1 MKERFRNLIELLS
14 LRNMWDDQE
23 EEDWEDYDRKE
34 EYVSGGEEY
43 ADDTLERAGIR
54 TEVLYMVIAGL
65 VILAVFAYTV
75 MSRRHLY
82 TGYTLTDSY
91 EAEDIVGTRYEKLG
105 SGFVKY
111 GSDGVTY
118 VSGRNETQWSTAYTI
133 ETPVTSI
140 CGDTMLIYEQQG
152 YTVEVLDSA
161 GVLGSYQ
168 TDFPIMRAEV
178 ARNGVAALMLKDGND
193 ARIRLT
199 STDGTALAEVK
210 TTLEDQGYPL
220 AMDLS
225 SDALN
230 LMVSLARI
238 GSGTVDSTIVFYNF
252 SSAAQSDDSHLVSS
266 AEYRDEIFPYV
277 CYVTDKIPV
286 AVGDS
291 GFVTFTSSK
300 HPAEKKS
307 VHIAGEILSLFHNE
321 EYIGFVLASNSAT
334 ERYCMQVYSYSGK
347 ETANRTFSGGYS
359 EVKMDSG
366 EILFNDSGHIMAF
379 TPTGVARLDTDCD
392 RQITEFVKIPGF
404 RRYALLTNSGI
415 YRIRAE

>member
-1 MKERFRNLIELLS
+1 MI
-14 LRNMWDDQE
+14 
-23 EEDWEDYDRKE
+23 
-34 EYVSGGEEY
+34 
-43 ADDTLERAGIR
+43 
-54 TEVLYMVIAGL
+54 TE
-65 VILAVFAYTV
+65 
-75 MSRRHLY
+75 
-82 TGYTLTDSY
+82 SY

-118 VSGRNETQWSTAYTI
+118 VTGRNETQWSTAYTI

-140 CGDTMLIYEQQG
+140 CADTMLIYEQQG
-152 YTVEVLDSA
+152 YTVEVLNSD
-161 GVLGSYQ
+161 GVLGSFQ

-178 ARNGVAALMLKDGND
+178 AKNGVSALMLKDGSD

-199 STDGTALAEVK
+199 STDGTTLAEVK

-230 LMVSLARI
+230 LIVSLAKI
-238 GSGTVDSTIVFYNF
+238 GSGTVDSSIVFYNF
-252 SSAAQSDDSHLVSS
+252 SSAAQADDSHLVSS
-266 AEYRDEIFPYV
+266 TEYRDRIFPYV
-277 CYVTDKIPV
+277 CFATDKIPV

-291 GFVTFTSSK
+291 GFVTFTTSK
-300 HPAEKKS
+300 HPEEKKS
-307 VHIAGEILSLFHNE
+307 VHISGEILSLFHNE
-321 EYIGFVLASNSAT
+321 DYLGVVLSSDSAT
-334 ERYCMQVYSYSGK
+334 ERYHMLVYNYSGK
-347 ETANRTFSGGYS
+347 VTADITFNNGYS

-379 TPTGVARLDTDCD
+379 TPTGIARLDTDCD
-392 RQITEFVKIPGF
+392 RQISEFVKIPGF
-404 RRYALLTNSGI
+404 RKYALLTNSGM

>member
-1 MKERFRNLIELLS
+1 MKERLKNLIELLS
-14 LRNMWDDQE
+14 FRTMWDDQE

-34 EYVSGGEEY
+34 EYVSGDEEY
-43 ADDTLERAGIR
+43 ADETLERAGISA
-54 TEVLYMVIAGL
+54 EALYMIIAALVVIAVL
-65 VILAVFAYTV
+65 AYTF

-82 TGYTLTDSY
+82 TGYEITSSY
-91 EAEDIVGTRYEKLG
+91 AAEDIVGTRYEKLG

-111 GSDGVTY
+111 GSDGVSY

-133 ETPVTSI
+133 ETPVTTT
-140 CGDTMLIYEQQG
+140 CADTMLIYEQQG
-152 YTVEVLDSA
+152 YTVVVLNSD
-161 GVLGSYQ
+161 GVFGSYQ
-168 TDFPIMRAEV
+168 TDSPIMRAEV
-178 ARNGVAALMLKDGND
+178 AKNGVAALMLKDGDD

-230 LMVSLARI
+230 LMVSLTKI
-238 GSGTVDSTIVFYNF
+238 GSGTVDSSIVFYNF
-252 SSAAQSDDSHLVSS
+252 SSAAQSDDSHQVSS
-266 AEYRDEIFPYV
+266 TDYRNEIFPYV
-277 CYVTDKIPV
+277 CFATDKIPV
-286 AVGDS
+286 AAGDS
-291 GFVTFTSSK
+291 RFVTFTTSR
-300 HPAEKKS
+300 HPEEKRS

-321 EYIGFVLASNSAT
+321 EYIGFVLASDSAT
-334 ERYCMQVYSYSGK
+334 ERYRMQVYNYNGK
-347 ETANRTFSGGYS
+347 MTADRTFSRGYS

-379 TPTGVARLDTDCD
+379 TPRGIARLDTDCD

-404 RRYALLTNSGI
+404 RRYALLTNSGM
-415 YRIRAE
+415 YRIRAV

>member
-1 MKERFRNLIELLS
+1 MKERFQNLIELLS
-14 LRNMWDDQE
+14 FRNMWDDQE

-34 EYVSGGEEY
+34 EYVSGDEY
-43 ADDTLERAGIR
+43 ADDTRRRAGIS
-54 TEVLYMVIAGL
+54 TEVLYLIIAGL
-65 VILAVFAYTV
+65 VIIAVSAYTG
-75 MSRRHLY
+75 MSHRHLY
-82 TGYTLTDSY
+82 TGYVITESY

-118 VSGRNETQWSTAYTI
+118 VTGRNETQWSTAYTI

-140 CGDTMLIYEQQG
+140 CADTLLIYEQQG
-152 YTVEVLDSA
+152 YTVEVLNSD
-161 GVLGSYQ
+161 GVLGSFQ

-178 ARNGVAALMLKDGND
+178 AKNGVSALMLKDGSD

-199 STDGTALAEVK
+199 STDGTTLAEVK

-230 LMVSLARI
+230 LIVSLAKI
-238 GSGTVDSTIVFYNF
+238 GSGTVDSSIVFYNF
-252 SSAAQSDDSHLVSS
+252 SSAAQADDSHLVSS
-266 AEYRDEIFPYV
+266 TEYRDRIFPYV
-277 CYVTDKIPV
+277 CFATDKIPV

-291 GFVTFTSSK
+291 GFVTFTTSK
-300 HPAEKKS
+300 HPEEKKS
-307 VHIAGEILSLFHNE
+307 VHISGEILSLFHNE
-321 EYIGFVLASNSAT
+321 DYIGVVLSSDSAT
-334 ERYCMQVYSYSGK
+334 ERYHMLVYNYSGK
-347 ETANRTFSGGYS
+347 VTADVTFNNGYS

-379 TPTGVARLDTDCD
+379 TPTGIARLDTDCD
-392 RQITEFVKIPGF
+392 RQISEFVKIPGF
-404 RRYALLTNSGI
+404 RKYALLTNSGM